1 VKQYVKQKAAE
12 LVAGGD
18 ILLRN
23 VGSLSTEYTM
33 LHPEGKTLL
42 ALVSLS
48 LQHTGVVHFGVP
60 KKK

>member
-1 VKQYVKQKAAE
+1 MAFICRVKHYVKQKAPE

-33 LHPEGKTLL
+33 LYTEDKTLL

-48 LQHTGVVHFGVP
+48 L
-60 KKK
+60 